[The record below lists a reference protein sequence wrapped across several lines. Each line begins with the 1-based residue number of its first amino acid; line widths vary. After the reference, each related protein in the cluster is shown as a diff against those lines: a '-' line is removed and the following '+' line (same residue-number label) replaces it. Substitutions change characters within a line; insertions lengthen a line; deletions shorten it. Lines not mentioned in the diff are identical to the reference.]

1 MIKFGK
7 WIAKHKVIIVIIS
20 MLLLI
25 PSFLGMAATRVNY
38 DILSYLPESLETVEG
53 QDIMVDEFGMGAFSM
68 VVVEDMELKDVAAL
82 KEKFQNVEHVKDVL
96 WYDSVADLSIPVSM
110 IPEKFKD
117 GFFND
122 DATMMIALFDNTTS
136 SDAAMEAV
144 SDMRKI
150 ANEQCFISGM
160 SGVVTDIKNL
170 ALEEMPIYVV
180 IAACLS
186 LLVLLLA
193 MDSLVIPVLFL
204 LSVGLAVVYNLGT
217 NIFFGEVCYITKS
230 LTAVLQLGVTMDYS
244 IFLLN
249 SFEAY
254 KKKYDSKDRAM
265 AHAIADTFK
274 SVAGSSVTTI
284 AGFLALCVMTFA
296 LGRDMG
302 IVMAKGVVIGVIC
315 CITTLP
321 AMILVFDGV
330 IEKTKHKPLVKSLDK
345 ASGFIT
351 KHYKVWLLVFLVM
364 LYPAVYGN
372 NHTQI
377 YYNIDK
383 SLPATL
389 DSNVSNEKL
398 KEDFDMS
405 TVHMIL
411 LKNGLDSKE
420 KTQMLDQIDKV
431 DGVKWSLGMNSLIGP
446 TFPESMIPSNIK
458 KMLQSDNYEVQF
470 ICSEYSSAT
479 DECNAQL
486 DAIQKI
492 VKKYS
497 PESMVIGEAPL
508 MKDLQ
513 DTTNVDLQRVNILS
527 MAAIFLIIL
536 FVFKSISLPFILLF
550 VIEFAIFVNMAI
562 PYYQGVTLP
571 FVASIVIG
579 AIQLGA
585 TVDYAILMT
594 SRYQKERRKGFGKK
608 EAVMNAHKAC
618 ALSIMTSGFSF
629 FAATFGVAWYSKVDM
644 IGAICTL
651 LSRGALIS
659 MACVIFIL
667 PAMFIIFDKVICK
680 TSIDFLGEKANQLVQ
695 DEAGAPGTGQAAF
708 PGNSSERAAGLL
720 GLLGDRRKARKPVSH
735 RKRCVLCV
743 HAGHGRSLGAICA
756 ANHGKTWR

>member
-1 MIKFGK
+1 MTKKVDKEDMMIKFGK
-7 WIAKHKVIIVIIS
+7 WIAKHKVLIVIIS

-38 DILSYLPESLETVEG
+38 DILSYLPDSLETVEG

-68 VVVEDMELKDVAAL
+68 VVVEDMELKDVAKL
-82 KEKFQNVEHVKDVL
+82 KEKFQDVEHVKDVL

-110 IPEKFKD
+110 IPAKFKD
-117 GFFND
+117 GFFNG
-122 DATMMIALFDNTTS
+122 DATMMIALFDDTTS

-144 SDMRKI
+144 TDMRKI

-160 SGVVTDIKNL
+160 SGVVTDIKNI
-170 ALEEMPIYVV
+170 ALQEMPIYVV

-204 LSVGLAVVYNLGT
+204 LSVGLAVVYNLGS
-217 NIFFGEVCYITKS
+217 NIFLGEVCYITKS

-254 KKKYDSKDRAM
+254 KKKYDAKDRAM

-315 CITTLP
+315 CVTVLP

-330 IEKTKHKPLVKSLDK
+330 IEKTKHKPLIRSMDK
-345 ASGFIT
+345 PSGFIT
-351 KHYKVWLLVFLVM
+351 KHYKVWLLIFLIL

-405 TVHMIL
+405 TVHMVL

-458 KMLQSDNYEVQF
+458 EMLQSDNYEVQF

-486 DAIQKI
+486 DKIQKI

-513 DTTNVDLQRVNILS
+513 DTTDVDLQRVNILS
-527 MAAIFLIIL
+527 MAAIFVIIL
-536 FVFKSISLPFILLF
+536 FVFKSISLPFILLA

-594 SRYQKERRKGFGKK
+594 SNYQKQRHLGKTKK
-608 EAVMNAHKAC
+608 EAISIAHKFSMK
-618 ALSIMTSGFSF
+618 SIIVSGCSF
-629 FAATFGVAWYSKVDM
+629 FAATFGVALYSQVDM

-651 LSRGALIS
+651 LARGAVIS
-659 MACVIFIL
+659 TIVVLLVL
-667 PAMFIIFDKVICK
+667 PAMFMVFDPIIVHTSKGFLPDKK
-680 TSIDFLGEKANQLVQ
+680 
-695 DEAGAPGTGQAAF
+695 
-708 PGNSSERAAGLL
+708 
-720 GLLGDRRKARKPVSH
+720 
-735 RKRCVLCV
+735 
-743 HAGHGRSLGAICA
+743 
-756 ANHGKTWR
+756 

>member
-7 WIAKHKVIIVIIS
+7 WIAKHKVLIVIIS

-38 DILSYLPESLETVEG
+38 DILSYLPDSLETVEG

-68 VVVEDMELKDVAAL
+68 VVVEDMDLKDVAAL
-82 KEKFQNVEHVKDVL
+82 KEKFQDVEHVKDVL

-110 IPEKFKD
+110 IPDKFKD
-117 GFFND
+117 AFFNG

-144 SDMRKI
+144 TDMRKI

-160 SGVVTDIKNL
+160 SGVVTDIKNI
-170 ALEEMPIYVV
+170 ALQEMPIYVV

-204 LSVGLAVVYNLGT
+204 LSVGLAVVYNLGS

-254 KKKYDSKDRAM
+254 KKKYDAKDRAM

-315 CITTLP
+315 CVTVLP

-330 IEKTKHKPLVKSLDK
+330 IEKTKHKPLIKSMDK
-345 ASGFIT
+345 VSGFIT
-351 KHYKVWLLVFLVM
+351 KHYKVWLLIFLIL

-405 TVHMIL
+405 TVHMVL

-420 KTQMLDQIDKV
+420 KTQMLDQIEKV

-458 KMLQSDNYEVQF
+458 EMLQSDNYEVQF

-486 DAIQKI
+486 DEIQKI
-492 VKKYS
+492 VKKFS

-513 DTTNVDLQRVNILS
+513 DTTDVDLQRVNILS
-527 MAAIFLIIL
+527 MAAIFVIIL
-536 FVFKSISLPFILLF
+536 FVFKSISLPFILLA

-594 SRYQKERRKGFGKK
+594 SNYQKQRHLGKTKK
-608 EAVMNAHKAC
+608 EAISIAHKFSMK
-618 ALSIMTSGFSF
+618 SIIVSGCSF
-629 FAATFGVAWYSKVDM
+629 FAATFGVALYSKVDM

-651 LSRGALIS
+651 LARGAVIS
-659 MACVIFIL
+659 TIVVLLVL
-667 PAMFIIFDKVICK
+667 PAMFMVFDPIIVHTSKGFLPDKK
-680 TSIDFLGEKANQLVQ
+680 
-695 DEAGAPGTGQAAF
+695 
-708 PGNSSERAAGLL
+708 
-720 GLLGDRRKARKPVSH
+720 
-735 RKRCVLCV
+735 
-743 HAGHGRSLGAICA
+743 
-756 ANHGKTWR
+756 

>member
-7 WIAKHKVIIVIIS
+7 WIAKHKVLIVIIS

-38 DILSYLPESLETVEG
+38 DILSYLPDSLETVEG

-68 VVVEDMELKDVAAL
+68 VVVEDMELKDVAKL
-82 KEKFQNVEHVKDVL
+82 KEKFQDVEHVKDVL

-110 IPEKFKD
+110 IPAKFKD
-117 GFFND
+117 GFFNG
-122 DATMMIALFDNTTS
+122 DATMMIALFDDTTS

-144 SDMRKI
+144 TDMRKI

-160 SGVVTDIKNL
+160 SGVVTDIKNI
-170 ALEEMPIYVV
+170 ALQEMPIYVV

-204 LSVGLAVVYNLGT
+204 LSVGLAVVYNLGS
-217 NIFFGEVCYITKS
+217 NIFLGEVCYITKS

-254 KKKYDSKDRAM
+254 KKKYDAKDRAM

-315 CITTLP
+315 CVTVLP

-330 IEKTKHKPLVKSLDK
+330 IEKTKHKPLIRSMDK
-345 ASGFIT
+345 PSGFIT
-351 KHYKVWLLVFLVM
+351 KHYKVWLLIFLIL

-405 TVHMIL
+405 TVHMVL

-458 KMLQSDNYEVQF
+458 EMLQSDNYEVQF

-486 DAIQKI
+486 DKIQKI

-513 DTTNVDLQRVNILS
+513 DTTDVDLQRVNILS
-527 MAAIFLIIL
+527 MAAIFVIIL
-536 FVFKSISLPFILLF
+536 FVFKSISLPFILLA

-594 SRYQKERRKGFGKK
+594 SNYQKQRHLGKTKK
-608 EAVMNAHKAC
+608 EAISIAHKFSMK
-618 ALSIMTSGFSF
+618 SIIVSGCSF
-629 FAATFGVAWYSKVDM
+629 FAATFGVALYSQVDM

-651 LSRGALIS
+651 LARGAVIS
-659 MACVIFIL
+659 TIVVLLVL
-667 PAMFIIFDKVICK
+667 PAMFMVFDPIIVHTSKGFLPDKK
-680 TSIDFLGEKANQLVQ
+680 
-695 DEAGAPGTGQAAF
+695 
-708 PGNSSERAAGLL
+708 
-720 GLLGDRRKARKPVSH
+720 
-735 RKRCVLCV
+735 
-743 HAGHGRSLGAICA
+743 
-756 ANHGKTWR
+756 

>member
-117 GFFND
+117 GFFNG

-513 DTTNVDLQRVNILS
+513 DTTNVDLQRANILS

-594 SRYQKERRKGFGKK
+594 SNYQKQRHLGKTKK
-608 EAVMNAHKAC
+608 ESISIAHKFSMK
-618 ALSIMTSGFSF
+618 SIIVSGCSF
-629 FAATFGVAWYSKVDM
+629 FAATFGVALYSKVDM

-651 LSRGALIS
+651 LARGAVIS
-659 MACVIFIL
+659 TVVVLLIL
-667 PAMFIIFDKVICK
+667 PAMFMVFDPLIVH
-680 TSIDFLGEKANQLVQ
+680 TSKGFLPDK
-695 DEAGAPGTGQAAF
+695 
-708 PGNSSERAAGLL
+708 
-720 GLLGDRRKARKPVSH
+720 K
-735 RKRCVLCV
+735 
-743 HAGHGRSLGAICA
+743 
-756 ANHGKTWR
+756 

>member
-7 WIAKHKVIIVIIS
+7 WIAKHKVLIVIIS

-38 DILSYLPESLETVEG
+38 DILSYLPDSLETVEG

-68 VVVEDMELKDVAAL
+68 VVVEDMDLKDVAAL
-82 KEKFQNVEHVKDVL
+82 KEKFQDVEHVKDVL

-110 IPEKFKD
+110 IPDKFKD
-117 GFFND
+117 AFFNG

-144 SDMRKI
+144 TDMRKI

-160 SGVVTDIKNL
+160 SGVVTDIKNI
-170 ALEEMPIYVV
+170 ALQEMPIYVV

-204 LSVGLAVVYNLGT
+204 LSVGLAVVYNLGS

-254 KKKYDSKDRAM
+254 KKKYDTKDRAM

-315 CITTLP
+315 CVTVLP

-330 IEKTKHKPLVKSLDK
+330 IEKTKHKPLIRSMDK

-351 KHYKVWLLVFLVM
+351 KHYKVWLLIFLIL

-405 TVHMIL
+405 TVHMVL

-420 KTQMLDQIDKV
+420 KTQMLDQIEKV

-458 KMLQSDNYEVQF
+458 EMLQSDNYEVQF

-486 DAIQKI
+486 DEIQKI
-492 VKKYS
+492 VKKFS

-513 DTTNVDLQRVNILS
+513 DTTDVDLQRVNILS

-536 FVFKSISLPFILLF
+536 FVFKSISLPFILLA

-594 SRYQKERRKGFGKK
+594 SNYQKQRHLGKTKK
-608 EAVMNAHKAC
+608 EAISIAHKFSMK
-618 ALSIMTSGFSF
+618 SIIVSGCSF
-629 FAATFGVAWYSKVDM
+629 FAATFGVALYSKVDM

-651 LSRGALIS
+651 LARGAVIS
-659 MACVIFIL
+659 TIVVLLVL
-667 PAMFIIFDKVICK
+667 PAMFMVFDPIIVHTSKGFLPDKK
-680 TSIDFLGEKANQLVQ
+680 
-695 DEAGAPGTGQAAF
+695 
-708 PGNSSERAAGLL
+708 
-720 GLLGDRRKARKPVSH
+720 
-735 RKRCVLCV
+735 
-743 HAGHGRSLGAICA
+743 
-756 ANHGKTWR
+756 

>member
-1 MIKFGK
+1 MIKVGK

-38 DILSYLPESLETVEG
+38 DILSYLPDSLETVEG

-68 VVVEDMELKDVAAL
+68 VVIEDMDLKDVAAL
-82 KEKFQNVEHVKDVL
+82 KEKFQDVEHVKDVL

-110 IPEKFKD
+110 IPDKFKD
-117 GFFND
+117 AFFNG

-144 SDMRKI
+144 TDMRKI

-160 SGVVTDIKNL
+160 SGVVTDIKNI

-180 IAACLS
+180 IAAGLS

-193 MDSLVIPVLFL
+193 MDSLVVPILFL
-204 LSVGLAVVYNLGT
+204 LSVGLAVLYNLGS
-217 NIFFGEVCYITKS
+217 NIFLGQVCYITKS

-254 KKKYDSKDRAM
+254 KKKYDEKERAM

-302 IVMAKGVVIGVIC
+302 IVMAKGVVIGVVC
-315 CITTLP
+315 CVTVLP
-321 AMILVFDGV
+321 AMILVFDKA
-330 IEKTKHKPLVKSLDK
+330 IEKTKHKALLPNMDK

-351 KHYKVWLLVFLVM
+351 KHYKVWLIVFLVL
-364 LYPAVYGN
+364 LYPAIYGN

-389 DSNVSNEKL
+389 ASNVANDKL

-405 TVHMIL
+405 TMHMIL
-411 LKNGLDSKE
+411 LRNGLDSKQ
-420 KTQMLDQIDKV
+420 KTQMLDKIDEI

-446 TFPESMIPSNIK
+446 SFPESMIPSNVRE
-458 KMLQSDNYEVQF
+458 MLESDNYEVQF
-470 ICSEYSSAT
+470 VCSEYSSAT

-486 DAIQKI
+486 ASIQEI
-492 VKKYS
+492 VKEYS
-497 PESMVIGEAPL
+497 PDSMVIGEAPL

-513 DTTNVDLQRVNILS
+513 DTTDVDLQRVNILS
-527 MAAIFLIIL
+527 MAAIFVIIL
-536 FVFKSISLPFILLF
+536 FVFKSISLPFVLLA
-550 VIEFAIFVNMAI
+550 VIEFAIYVNMAI
-562 PYYQGVTLP
+562 PYYPGVTLP

-594 SRYQKERRKGFGKK
+594 SNYQKQRHLGKTKK
-608 EAVMNAHKAC
+608 ESISIAHKFSMK
-618 ALSIMTSGFSF
+618 SIIVSGCSF
-629 FAATFGVAWYSKVDM
+629 FAATFGVALYSQVDM
-644 IGAICTL
+644 IGSICTL
-651 LSRGALIS
+651 LARGAVIS
-659 MACVIFIL
+659 TVVVLLVL
-667 PAMFIIFDKVICK
+667 PAMFMVFDPIIVRTSKGFLPDKK
-680 TSIDFLGEKANQLVQ
+680 
-695 DEAGAPGTGQAAF
+695 
-708 PGNSSERAAGLL
+708 
-720 GLLGDRRKARKPVSH
+720 
-735 RKRCVLCV
+735 
-743 HAGHGRSLGAICA
+743 
-756 ANHGKTWR
+756 